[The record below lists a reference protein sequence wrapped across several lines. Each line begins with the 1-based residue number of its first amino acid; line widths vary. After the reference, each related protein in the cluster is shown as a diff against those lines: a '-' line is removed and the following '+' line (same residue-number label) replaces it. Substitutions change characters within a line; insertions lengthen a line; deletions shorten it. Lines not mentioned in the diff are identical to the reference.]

1 MKRLVVDGA
10 LRMAAAGGEP
20 PAVSRQECG
29 SLVSTN
35 TLFLRSCMHNCF
47 WLGSEHFLN
56 LHSGCFFFGGGGG
69 VLEVVILL
77 NCPTLFNSI
86 RVFLRSVKK
95 ETGCSIVE

>member
-35 TLFLRSCMHNCF
+35 TLFLRSCIHNFFGWEASIF
-47 WLGSEHFLN
+47 WTSIQVV
-56 LHSGCFFFGGGGG
+56 FFFGGGG
-69 VLEVVILL
+69 
-77 NCPTLFNSI
+77 
-86 RVFLRSVKK
+86 
-95 ETGCSIVE
+95 